1 GLLDHRLN
9 LSFIADIAA
18 DSNRLMASSHQ
29 HAVRAIAGDCP
40 KKSSTRAIF
49 PHRSANSWIYSGLS
63 KRIAESLQFCG
74 FSYDPGSALA
84 RVLVL
89 AFVFIKL
96 NHPVYFRVVLY
107 WLFGMKLHV
116 ARFADAYGNGGTL
129 HYPKIALGH
138 AWPLF

>member
-1 GLLDHRLN
+1 MKNIVTLLLAVYPVPVPEQLPQIAILPARHPDLRE
-9 LSFIADIAA
+9 SFKP
-18 DSNRLMASSHQ
+18 
-29 HAVRAIAGDCP
+29 AGMP
-40 KKSSTRAIF
+40 A
-49 PHRSANSWIYSGLS
+49 G
-63 KRIAESLQFCG
+63 LQFCG